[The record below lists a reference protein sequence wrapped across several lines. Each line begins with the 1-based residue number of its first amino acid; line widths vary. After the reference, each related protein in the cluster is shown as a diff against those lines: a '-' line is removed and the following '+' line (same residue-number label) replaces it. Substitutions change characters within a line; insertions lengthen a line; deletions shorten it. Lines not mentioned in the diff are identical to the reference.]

1 MTARQIADLVQ
12 GDLIGRASVD
22 LVSAAPVSSALPNQ
36 LSFWQRGHAN
46 DRLPETRAGCVIVD
60 EQTQAPGI
68 TLIRVQDPRRAF
80 AKALR
85 AIAPSEAAEWSAA
98 PSADVAGSAELGPG
112 VEVGAHA
119 VIAAGAAVGEGTLV
133 GPNAFIGQGA
143 VVGRHCTLHPGAKV
157 YGNAR
162 LGDRVVLHAGAVI
175 GSQGFGLVF
184 ADDHYERFP
193 QIGGVRIG
201 NDVEIGANACVDR
214 GTLGNTVVGTGSK
227 LDNLVHIGHNC
238 QIGSHVVMAAQV
250 GLSGGVVVDDYAVL
264 GGQAGIGEKA
274 RIGARAQV
282 GGQTGLLP
290 GKRLEAGGSY
300 WGTPARPLREQ
311 LGRQARV
318 SRLPR
323 IFAEIRRLRAR
334 IGELEGH

>member
-1 MTARQIADLVQ
+1 MTARQIADLVD
-12 GDLIGRASVD
+12 GELIGSAGVD
-22 LVSAAPVSSALPNQ
+22 LVSAAPVRKALPDQ

-46 DRLPETRAGCVIVD
+46 DQLPETRAGCVIVD
-60 EQTQAPGI
+60 ERTQAPGI
-68 TLIRVQDPRRAF
+68 TLILVHDPRRAF

-85 AIAPSEAAEWSAA
+85 AIFPCEAIEWSAA
-98 PSADVAGSAELGPG
+98 TSADISSSASLGPG
-112 VEVGAHA
+112 VSVGAHA
-119 VIAAGAAVGEGTLV
+119 VIGAGAAVGEGTLV
-133 GPNAFIGQGA
+133 GPNAFIGPGA
-143 VVGRHCTLHPGAKV
+143 VVGNNCRLHPGSKV

-184 ADDHYERFP
+184 ADDHYELFP

-201 NDVEIGANACVDR
+201 DDVEVGANACVDR
-214 GTLGNTVVGTGSK
+214 GTLGNTVVGSGSK

-250 GLSGGVVVDDYAVL
+250 GLSGGVVVEDYAVL
-264 GGQAGIGEKA
+264 GGQAGIGERA
-274 RIGARAQV
+274 QIGARAQL

-290 GKRLEAGGSY
+290 GKRLDAGGSY

-318 SRLPR
+318 GRLPR

-334 IGELEGH
+334 IGNLEDH